1 MVSTANRLN
10 EALAIR
16 RMRPVDLSKASNISR
31 GALSQYLSGKVIPK
45 QDKISILANALMVS
59 PAWLMGY
66 DVDMQDN
73 SCTLKKEKLYDDSD
87 FPSDLVNMFKKLDS
101 KRQKKVVDFLYNE
114 YKEFTEE
121 KEKAFKKD
129 LKQMEIKYGI
139 PEGTLDRLVAEEP
152 TISFS
157 ITYKDK

>member
-101 KRQKKVVDFLYNE
+101 KRQKKVVDFL
-114 YKEFTEE
+114 
-121 KEKAFKKD
+121 
-129 LKQMEIKYGI
+129 
-139 PEGTLDRLVAEEP
+139 
-152 TISFS
+152 S
-157 ITYKDK
+157 